1 MRKNKMMRLAS
12 ALLVAVLLTTCAIS
26 GTFAKYV
33 TEAYGTDQA
42 RVAKWGFETTSLTV
56 ELFKDLYDGGAVDSN
71 NTDMVIAPGT
81 TNTYEIELIP
91 SAQTAPEVKY
101 SFNADVNIV
110 AANTNDTLFA
120 QIEWALGD
128 GTDPASWGDFAALQA
143 AINGMYDKTYGANTL
158 PAAENKTLVVSWR
171 WAFEDGSDVIDTELG
186 NNGELKVQVEFT
198 FVATQLDN

>member
-42 RVAKWGFETTSLTV
+42 RVAMWGFKTTTLTV
-56 ELFKDLYDGGAVDSN
+56 DLFKDLYDGGAVDSN

-81 TNTYEIELIP
+81 TNTYTIELIP
-91 SAQTAPEVKY
+91 STQTAPEVKY

-120 QIEWALGD
+120 QLEWKLGD
-128 GTDPASWGDFAALQA
+128 GAWGDFAALQT
-143 AINGMYDKTYGANTL
+143 AINSMYDDTYEANTL
-158 PAAENKTLVVSWR
+158 PADANKTLVVSWR

-198 FVATQLDN
+198 FVATQLDT